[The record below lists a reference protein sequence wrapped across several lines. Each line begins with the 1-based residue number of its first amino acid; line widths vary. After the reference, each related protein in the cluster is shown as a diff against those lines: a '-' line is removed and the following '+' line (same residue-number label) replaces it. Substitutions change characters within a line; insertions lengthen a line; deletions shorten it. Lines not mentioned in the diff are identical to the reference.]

1 MELWLPSDITHACME
16 SLAKH
21 DLLRQRTEAMVWL
34 MPGCEE
40 ASAPPDGYVV
50 SFVPF
55 HKREVMTPPHRFLQG
70 LLHHY
75 GIEL

>member
-1 MELWLPSDITHACME
+1 
-16 SLAKH
+16 
-21 DLLRQRTEAMVWL
+21 MVWL